1 MDSNEESEEEKESQK
16 KVKKKW
22 VKDLIQT
29 EYGCRN
35 WTNRIFS

>member
-1 MDSNEESEEEKESQK
+1 MDSNEESDEEEESQK

-29 EYGCRN
+29 EYGGRN
-35 WTNRIFS
+35 WTNRTFS